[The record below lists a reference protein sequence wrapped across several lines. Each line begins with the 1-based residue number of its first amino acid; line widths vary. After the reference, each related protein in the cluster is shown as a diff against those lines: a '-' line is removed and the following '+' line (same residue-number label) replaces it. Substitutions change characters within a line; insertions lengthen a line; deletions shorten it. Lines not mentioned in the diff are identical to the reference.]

1 MYLIVSLSNKGL
13 SFVLELLYYLLEG
26 INCAYFFSTSV
37 SYVTS
42 VARNHSRNICTTE
55 ICKC

>member
-42 VARNHSRNICTTE
+42 VA
-55 ICKC
+55 